1 MPRASTSRHPLDLPE
16 RHDHDPVQLRLEQL
30 FPSADPAYLAQVI
43 EHHRPQPR
51 TDPAAAT
58 LGRPRRRLGAGLA
71 SNSSASYGDGGA
83 GDDHED
89 EHKALINQV
98 YHKLVEIN
106 HHEYP
111 RCVRRPVNDHDALPP
126 ASILRHDQVQKRWR
140 QQQVTLSGSE
150 NGSRSRS
157 RSRTS
162 SGSRKQKH
170 LPVLPPHTLAL
181 DRTLMMNQAMYVGAV
196 CSSVASRSAHPLPV
210 PAPPRIRLH
219 TLFPTTPI
227 SDLRDVVAMQPHS
240 HLFLATEE
248 LLLRQR
254 SPIKAKST
262 MPAFNWHTFFTFTPN
277 ENRTRGAKPAP
288 PVPTLTRDDLLRSPR
303 HVSHLVDHLQRMYP
317 NVPTSSIR
325 SLVAEG
331 GSYSTIQE
339 AVLNWRQRQSKLKAF
354 FNDLFSAPPARP
366 LSFHASAALV
376 TDPPELVEEL
386 AQVTRKEQTLLQRRD
401 EDLAR
406 QLNADWTPQV
416 DRFECEC
423 CFSDDVTFE
432 EIVPCSTG
440 RHFVCRTCL
449 IRIVQEMVYGG
460 TVAKP
465 TIQCMSIGDCKEM
478 MERDR
483 VDLVLPSAVKKAWD
497 HRLAQNEIEAWA
509 GTSEGGRRPALVR
522 CSFCPYVEEVV
533 EASLWGRFFPLLV
546 RDFPASPLTVLS
558 DLAFTLFNLCL
569 LPLLYF
575 STIYV
580 MLLNP
585 DPFAPYFA
593 NVNANA
599 NDINA
604 LADNDPA
611 PQAVHRHPLPRPN
624 RYFRTGARFLAA
636 QARTQLL
643 RSSRSNSTTLFRC
656 RNTPNS
662 LPPLPSAVT
671 SKQLERSQ
679 NYYPNPDDPEWC
691 GRTSCR
697 LCHQVVPSEGM
708 HACNQD
714 REESLRLAME
724 TAMSEAVKR
733 VCTRCGVAFTKE
745 SGCNKMTCPRCG
757 ANSCY
762 VCRQTIGDESYAH
775 FCQHFRPLRKFSPS
789 RHKEIREIETFP
801 SSPLAG
807 RPCNECR
814 KCSLWDT
821 SSDTDVAAKAAE
833 RGSFYA
839 VSRIG
844 KPPQPLTL
852 HFLFVSCFPPA
863 RQAWLKDQPSSEHA
877 LLRPTVVGPSVELQD
892 PTQRVVAIGPP
903 KQRYEKFEL
912 LPFDFLCDVCERVF
926 AKGL

>member
-1 MPRASTSRHPLDLPE
+1 MPRASTSRHTLDVPE
-16 RHDHDPVQLRLEQL
+16 LVDHDPVQLRLEQL

-43 EHHRPQPR
+43 QRHRQQRR
-51 TDPAAAT
+51 TDPAGT
-58 LGRPRRRLGAGLA
+58 LGRARRRLGAGA
-71 SNSSASYGDGGA
+71 GNSSISSSSSNNASHGDRDA
-83 GDDHED
+83 GEDQED

-111 RCVRRPVNDHDALPP
+111 RCVRRPLNDDDVLPP
-126 ASILRHDQVQKRWR
+126 ASILRQDQVQKRWR
-140 QQQVTLSGSE
+140 QQVTLSGGDNS
-150 NGSRSRS
+150 SRSRS
-157 RSRTS
+157 R
-162 SGSRKQKH
+162 KQKQ
-170 LPVLPPHTLAL
+170 LPVVPPHTLAL
-181 DRTLMMNQAMYVGAV
+181 DRTLMMNQAI
-196 CSSVASRSAHPLPV
+196 
-210 PAPPRIRLH
+210 IRLH
-219 TLFPTTPI
+219 TLFPTTPV
-227 SDLRDVVAMQPHS
+227 SDLRDVVAVQPHS

-254 SPIKAKST
+254 SPTKAKST
-262 MPAFNWHTFFTFTPN
+262 MPAINWHTFFTFSPN
-277 ENRTRGAKPAP
+277 ENRTRGAKAAP

-303 HVSHLVDHLQRMYP
+303 HVSHLVEHLQRMYP

-325 SLVAEG
+325 SIVAEG

-339 AVLNWRQRQSKLKAF
+339 AVLNWRQRQSKVKAF

-376 TDPPELVEEL
+376 TEPPELVEEL
-386 AQVTRKEQTLLQRRD
+386 AQVTRKERTLLERRD

-483 VDLVLPSAVKKAWD
+483 VDLVLPLAVKKAWD
-497 HRLAQNEIEAWA
+497 HRLAQNDIEAWA

-522 CSFCPYVEEVV
+522 CPFCPYVEEVV
-533 EASLWGRFFPLLV
+533 EDPLWGRFFPLLV
-546 RDFPASPLTVLS
+546 REFPASPWTVLS

-593 NVNANA
+593 NATA
-599 NDINA
+599 TDFDP

-611 PQAVHRHPLPRPN
+611 PHAVRRHPLPRPN
-624 RYFRTGARFLAA
+624 RYLRTGARFLAA

-643 RSSRSNSTTLFRC
+643 RSSRSNSMTLFRC

-662 LPPLPSAVT
+662 LPLPPFGRNVEAT
-671 SKQLERSQ
+671 RTLAELLSQ
-679 NYYPNPDDPEWC
+679 PWWPVHALHPPTKANSLDRDDPEWC
-691 GRTSCR
+691 GKTSCR

-733 VCTRCGVAFTKE
+733 VCTKCGVAFTKE

-757 ANSCY
+757 SNSCY

-775 FCQHFRPLRKFSPS
+775 FCQHFRPLP
-789 RHKEIREIETFP
+789 
-801 SSPLAG
+801 G

-833 RGSFYA
+833 GGWFYA
-839 VSRIG
+839 VSRMG
-844 KPPQPLTL
+844 KPPHPLTH

-863 RQAWLKDQPSSEHA
+863 RQAWLKDQPSYEHA

-892 PTQRVVAIGPP
+892 PTQRVVVIGPP

-912 LPFDFLCDVCERVF
+912 VPFDFLCDICETVF